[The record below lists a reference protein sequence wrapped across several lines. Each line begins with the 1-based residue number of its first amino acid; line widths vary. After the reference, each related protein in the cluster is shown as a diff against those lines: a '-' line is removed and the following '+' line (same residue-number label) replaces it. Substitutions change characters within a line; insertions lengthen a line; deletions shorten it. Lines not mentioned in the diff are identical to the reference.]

1 MPIAAEIYYQQHEDT
16 TDQAEPGLVFIH
28 GAGGNHLY
36 WPFNLRRLPGCRV
49 YAVDLP
55 GHGRSGGSGQPT
67 IAGYGERI
75 VQWLQ
80 AIHLGRVVF
89 VGHSMG
95 SAIAL
100 WLALEAPQQV
110 GGLILIGAAAQLKV
124 NPALIA
130 SAANPVS
137 FPQVVET
144 IIHWSFSRQA
154 PSQLSRLATRRML
167 ETNPSLLHSDLLACD
182 SFNIQARLPEIHC
195 PTLVICGAEDKM
207 TPPNSGRSLAEHI
220 AGASL
225 EIIPSA
231 GHMAMIEQPQAVEQ
245 ILVEFLTVFK

>member
-1 MPIAAEIYYQQHEDT
+1 MPIAAGIYYQQHEDT
-16 TDQAEPGLVFIH
+16 TDQDEPGLVFIH

-55 GHGRSGGSGQPT
+55 GHGRSGGPGQRT

-80 AIHLGRVVF
+80 AIHLRRIVF

-110 GGLILIGAAAQLKV
+110 GGLVLIGAAAELKV

-130 SAANPVS
+130 SAANPANFS
-137 FPQVVET
+137 QTVET
-144 IIHWSFSRQA
+144 VIHWSFSHQT
-154 PSQLSRLATRRML
+154 PSQLTRLATRRML
-167 ETNPSLLHSDLLACD
+167 EASPSLLQGDFLACD
-182 SFNIQARLPEIHC
+182 SFNVQARLPEIHC
-195 PTLVICGAEDKM
+195 PTLVVCGEEDKM
-207 TPPNSGRSLAEHI
+207 TPPISARSLAENI

-245 ILVEFLTVFK
+245 ILVDFLSVFK